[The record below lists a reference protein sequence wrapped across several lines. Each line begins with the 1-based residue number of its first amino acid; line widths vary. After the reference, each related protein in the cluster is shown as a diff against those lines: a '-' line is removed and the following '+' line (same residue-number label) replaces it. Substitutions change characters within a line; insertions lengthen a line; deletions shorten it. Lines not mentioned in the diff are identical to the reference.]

1 MLQTLDVISVNIWNI
16 IISLANLTILFLL
29 VKKFLFKPVKNILDK
44 RQSEIDD
51 RYNLA
56 DEKEKNASHNQK
68 LWKEKIQT
76 VQSEADA
83 IISDAKNIARESE
96 EKIISEARIRAQGII
111 RQAET
116 DAELEYK
123 KAVDGIK
130 EEIVNVSE
138 VIAEKLLEREINTD
152 DHRNLID
159 SYIEKIGDIDE

>member
-29 VKKFLFKPVKNILDK
+29 VKKFLFKPVKNILEK

-51 RYNLA
+51 RYNIA
-56 DEKEKNASHNQK
+56 EEKEKNASQNQK
-68 LWKEKIQT
+68 LWEEKIQT

-96 EKIISEARIRAQGII
+96 EKIISEARDRAQGII

-138 VIAEKLLEREINTD
+138 VIAEKLLEREINTE
-152 DHRNLID
+152 DHRSLID

>member
-56 DEKEKNASHNQK
+56 EEKEKDASENQK
-68 LWKEKIQT
+68 LWEEKIHN
-76 VQSEADA
+76 VHAEADA
-83 IISDAKNIARESE
+83 IISNAKNIARESE
-96 EKIISEARIRAQGII
+96 EKIISEARARAQGII

-123 KAVDGIK
+123 KAADGIK

-138 VIAEKLLEREINTD
+138 VIAEKLLEREINAK

-159 SYIEKIGDIDE
+159 SYIEKIGDINE

>member
-29 VKKFLFKPVKNILDK
+29 VKKFLFKPVKNILAK

-56 DEKEKNASHNQK
+56 EEKQKDASENQR
-68 LWKEKIQT
+68 LWEEKIHIAQT
-76 VQSEADA
+76 EADA

-96 EKIISEARIRAQGII
+96 EKIISEARARAQGII

-123 KAVDGIK
+123 KAIDGIK

-138 VIAEKLLEREINTD
+138 VIAEKLLEREINTK

>member
-68 LWKEKIQT
+68 LWEEKIQT

>member
-29 VKKFLFKPVKNILDK
+29 VKKFLFKPVKNILNK

-56 DEKEKNASHNQK
+56 EEKEKEALENQK
-68 LWKEKIQT
+68 LWEEKIHG

-83 IISDAKNIARESE
+83 IISDAKNIARASE
-96 EKIISEARIRAQGII
+96 EKIISEAKMRAQGII

-152 DHRNLID
+152 DHRSLID

>member
-1 MLQTLDVISVNIWNI
+1 M
-16 IISLANLTILFLL
+16 
-29 VKKFLFKPVKNILDK
+29 
-44 RQSEIDD
+44 
-51 RYNLA
+51 
-56 DEKEKNASHNQK
+56 
-68 LWKEKIQT
+68 
-76 VQSEADA
+76 
-83 IISDAKNIARESE
+83 
-96 EKIISEARIRAQGII
+96 RAQGII

-152 DHRNLID
+152 DHRSLID

>member
-29 VKKFLFKPVKNILDK
+29 VKKFLFKPVKNILAK

-56 DEKEKNASHNQK
+56 EEKQKDASENQR
-68 LWKEKIQT
+68 LWEEKIHTAQT
-76 VQSEADA
+76 EADA

-96 EKIISEARIRAQGII
+96 EKIISEARARAQGII

-123 KAVDGIK
+123 KAIDGIK

-138 VIAEKLLEREINTD
+138 VIAEKLLEREINTK